1 MVATCVA
8 LNSRAAVMMSFIV
21 GDARCK
27 GGRRGYGRDPHSVGG
42 TGSTGQKVSRGWQ
55 PIRSETRT
63 AKLTELDLRCLGS
76 ERHLPGAILMSHFEF
91 FP

>member
-1 MVATCVA
+1 MAMVGIHTVW
-8 LNSRAAVMMSFIV
+8 V
-21 GDARCK
+21 GR
-27 GGRRGYGRDPHSVGG
+27 GPLGRRSAEAGNL
-42 TGSTGQKVSRGWQ
+42 SRSAEA
-55 PIRSETRT
+55 RSETRT